1 MTKAELIENIK
12 AKLADNPNTKHIHE
26 KTIIAA
32 VLDALGTVTGTA
44 LASGGEVPLP
54 GIGKLKGKPRAARRG
69 RNPRT
74 GAAIDIAAHMGV
86 KFEPGKALVDALK
99 GVAA

>member
-1 MTKAELIENIK
+1 MTKAELIDRIETLVAIDPRKTNIGK
-12 AKLADNPNTKHIHE
+12 AGIG
-26 KTIIAA
+26 I
-32 VLDALGTVTGTA
+32 VLDALAEVTGQS
-44 LASGGEVPLP
+44 LANGGEVPLP
-54 GIGKLKGKPRAARRG
+54 GLGKLKGKPRAARRG

>member
-1 MTKAELIENIK
+1 MTKAELIEKIATLVAIDPRKTNIGK
-12 AKLADNPNTKHIHE
+12 AGIG
-26 KTIIAA
+26 I
-32 VLDALGTVTGTA
+32 VLDALAEVTGKS
-44 LASGGEVPLP
+44 LANGGEVPLP

-74 GAAIDIAAHMGV
+74 GAPIDIPAHMGV